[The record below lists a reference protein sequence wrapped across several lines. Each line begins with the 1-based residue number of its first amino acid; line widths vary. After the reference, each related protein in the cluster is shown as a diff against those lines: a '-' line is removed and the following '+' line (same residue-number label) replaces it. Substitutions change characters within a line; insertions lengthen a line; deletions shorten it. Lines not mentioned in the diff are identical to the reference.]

1 MLFNEFPYTLRLWN
15 PLMKSRPPAKTPDC
29 RRPVID
35 YIVHYFGFKGSSE
48 LQIVPSFVKLSP
60 I

>member
-1 MLFNEFPYTLRLWN
+1 
-15 PLMKSRPPAKTPDC
+15 MKSRPPAETADC

-35 YIVHYFGFKGSSE
+35 YIVHYFGLKGSSE